1 MSLPVRHCPNR
12 RSAFTL
18 IELLVVIAIIAI
30 LIGLLLPAVQKVRSA
45 AARTQSQ
52 NNVKQIMLANHSF
65 HDANGIIP
73 PLSAVLVNPPV
84 AGAGTQPVSGYVW
97 ILPYIEQNAV
107 YQLAITNGGAW
118 PSTPPNSQAG
128 RQAGQGA
135 GAKKIKTYL
144 SPRDPSNPSDSWSEG
159 NGGTWAPSSYGMN
172 HAVYGTPSDPAP
184 RAYGT
189 IDQVSKG
196 NGRLTLTTITDGTS
210 NTVGIAEQYAV
221 CGPADSGHPTPDGY
235 THKSWAYNLTWAWN
249 IGPYFDTRLMT
260 NLPTGNLVITA
271 TMKSTPPQSQPT
283 VAACNPYGVQAID
296 GVCVVGL
303 MDGSVR
309 GVSPGVDQTAWCRL
323 LWPNDG
329 LVVGDY

>member
-65 HDANGIIP
+65 HDANGILP
-73 PLSAVLVNPPV
+73 PLSAVLVNPAV

-97 ILPYIEQNAV
+97 ILPYVEQNAV

-118 PSTPPNSQAG
+118 PSTPPNSDAG
-128 RQAGQGA
+128 RRAGTGA
-135 GAKKIKTYL
+135 SAKKIKTYL
-144 SPRDPSNPSDSWSEG
+144 SPRDPSNPPDTWTEA
-159 NGGTWAPSSYGMN
+159 NGGTWAHSGYAMN
-172 HAVYGTPSDPAP
+172 HAVYGTPVDPTP
-184 RAYGT
+184 GVDVISKVT
-189 IDQVSKG
+189 KG
-196 NGRLTLTTITDGTS
+196 NARFTLVSLTDGTS
-210 NTVGIAEQYAV
+210 NTVGIAEQYSV
-221 CGPADSGHPTPDGY
+221 CGATVVSGGSDAFN
-235 THKSWAYNLTWAWN
+235 HKLWAYNLTWTYPQA
-249 IGPYFDTRLMT
+249 PYFDTRLMT
-260 NLPTGNLVITA
+260 STGTTITA
-271 TMKSTPPQSQPT
+271 ASTSAPPQSQPT
-283 VAACNPYGVQAID
+283 VAACDYYRVQATD

-309 GVSPGVDQTAWCRL
+309 GVTPGVDGTAWCRL

-329 LVVGDY
+329 LVVGNY